1 MQLVS
6 MNVFILCDN
15 WKTLFFLKVCR
26 YFEIFVNC
34 QIVVFFETSVLKE
47 VLILRCL
54 HDNSAVLILNFK
66 IKNV

>member
-34 QIVVFFETSVLKE
+34 QIVVFFESALKE
-47 VLILRCL
+47 VLILRYL
-54 HDNSAVLILNFK
+54 HNNSAVLILKFK

>member
-34 QIVVFFETSVLKE
+34 QIVVFFESVLKE
-47 VLILRCL
+47 ALILRYL
-54 HDNSAVLILNFK
+54 HDNSAVLKLKFK